1 MEHNYEFNDQENVIL
16 KKLYKHMNFVGYSFL
31 VLGILTA
38 IIAIGFIQHDKGIW
52 FILIGFVAAV
62 ILVTLGVLTNN
73 MASRFKAVVK
83 TEGDDIDHLMVAL
96 DHLTSWFNIQIIFI
110 GVAVGVAVLGIIAA
124 FTREC
129 KSNSVWL

>member
-1 MEHNYEFNDQENVIL
+1 
-16 KKLYKHMNFVGYSFL
+16 
-31 VLGILTA
+31 
-38 IIAIGFIQHDKGIW
+38 
-52 FILIGFVAAV
+52 
-62 ILVTLGVLTNN
+62 

-124 FTREC
+124 FTT
-129 KSNSVWL
+129 

>member
-1 MEHNYEFNDQENVIL
+1 
-16 KKLYKHMNFVGYSFL
+16 
-31 VLGILTA
+31 
-38 IIAIGFIQHDKGIW
+38 
-52 FILIGFVAAV
+52 
-62 ILVTLGVLTNN
+62 

-124 FTREC
+124 FTRGC
-129 KSNSVWL
+129 KLNSVQNRKFDYGSELFRQFRRKSARTV